1 MSFLLPRDSL
11 VVNPCRV
18 PAYLLKQR
26 RKFQYRRGHDPARSH
41 GVYRM
46 SMIDPSGSAAALL
59 PGGSGFRTPPKR
71 RGYAG
76 RTSEQLAAERR
87 QRLLEAALDL
97 FAERGFSRTPIELLC
112 STARV
117 TTRHF
122 YEHFESREAVLVALY
137 DRIMLDTR
145 RVVAEALLRESQTPR
160 ERMEAALRAFVDGC
174 TQDPRRTRIL
184 CVEVIGVSSE
194 MFDRRRAA
202 IHEFAGVLNSFTRA
216 LVANGELPDR
226 DYFRTCIGMIGAIR
240 ELMTEWLISD
250 PRGPIEQVH
259 AHLKSL
265 FACLM
270 AGARELD
277 SRRQG

>member
-1 MSFLLPRDSL
+1 MTPSEATGLNS
-11 VVNPCRV
+11 
-18 PAYLLKQR
+18 
-26 RKFQYRRGHDPARSH
+26 
-41 GVYRM
+41 M
-46 SMIDPSGSAAALL
+46 SMTDPSDSAEVLSSA
-59 PGGSGFRTPPKR
+59 GTGFRIPPKR

-87 QRLLEAALDL
+87 LRLLEAALTL

-145 RVVAEALLRESQTPR
+145 RVVADSLMQKGLQPR

-184 CVEVIGVSSE
+184 CVEVIGVSAE

-202 IHEFAGVLNSFTRA
+202 IHEFAGVLNSFTRD
-216 LVANGELPDR
+216 LVAAGELPDL
-226 DYFRTCIGMIGAIR
+226 DYLRTCIGMIGAIR
-240 ELMTEWLISD
+240 ELMTEWLITE
-250 PRGPIEQVH
+250 PRAPIEHVH
-259 AHLKSL
+259 AHLRSL
-265 FACLM
+265 FSCLL
-270 AGARELD
+270 AGAHAME
-277 SRRQG
+277 SRSKA